1 MTKIKYLG
9 GMAAI
14 VLLAAFG
21 YLLQGRAHTAV
32 ASAPAAR
39 SANEGLIA
47 APGRVEAVSEEIRV
61 SSELSGRLKSVN
73 VEEGDRVKRGQ
84 VLAELENADYR
95 ARVGSAEAE
104 MQLREAELRRTVNGS
119 RAEERR
125 EAEAAKQAGRAILE
139 NAKSE
144 AERRRGL
151 AARGV
156 ISRDEAERFERAYRV
171 AQAEYEQASQ
181 RFALVDAE
189 AREEDR
195 AKAEAN
201 AAAARAQYEEARA
214 VYEKSLIRAPM
225 DGVILRKL
233 RHTGESVSTQFDSP
247 VITMADD
254 SVLRVRLDVDE
265 TDVAKL
271 KVGQRAYVT
280 AEAYGDQKFEGR
292 VIRVGRILGKKNVRT
307 DEPTEHVDTKILETV
322 VELKAGDRL
331 PLGLRVD
338 GFVLTGN

>member
-1 MTKIKYLG
+1 MNTMVKIGAGMTALILAG
-9 GMAAI
+9 ATGFVFRGRGETVSAA
-14 VLLAAFG
+14 
-21 YLLQGRAHTAV
+21 AV
-32 ASAPAAR
+32 GKSV
-39 SANEGLIA
+39 NDGLIA

-73 VEEGDRVKRGQ
+73 VEEGDRVTQGQ
-84 VLAELENADYR
+84 VLAELENSDYR
-95 ARVGSAEAE
+95 ARVARAEAGLA
-104 MQLREAELRRTVNGS
+104 LREAELRKIVNGS

-125 EAEAAKQAGRAILE
+125 EAEGAKQAGKAVLE

-151 AARGV
+151 AERGV
-156 ISRDEAERFERAYRV
+156 ISRDEADRYERVYRV
-171 AQAEYEQASQ
+171 AQAEYEQASE

-195 AKAEAN
+195 SKAEASV
-201 AAAARAQYEEARA
+201 AEARAQLAEARA
-214 VYEKSLIRAPM
+214 VHEKSFLRAPM
-225 DGVILRKL
+225 NGVILRKL

-247 VITMADD
+247 VITMADE
-254 SVLRVRLDVDE
+254 STLRVRLDVDE

-280 AEAYGDQKFEGR
+280 AEAYGDQKFEGT
-292 VIRVGRILGKKNVRT
+292 VIRVGRILGKKNLRT

-322 VELKAGDRL
+322 VELNAGERL

-338 GFVLTGN
+338 PYIVAAR

>member
-1 MTKIKYLG
+1 MKKTLYFAAGAAVILAG
-9 GMAAI
+9 AMAF
-14 VLLAAFG
+14 VLR
-21 YLLQGRAHTAV
+21 GRGETVSGA
-32 ASAPAAR
+32 ASA
-39 SANEGLIA
+39 SKTVNDGVIA
-47 APGRVEAVSEEIRV
+47 APGRVEAISEEVRV

-84 VLAELENADYR
+84 VLAELANADYR
-95 ARVGSAEAE
+95 ARVASAEAE
-104 MQLREAELRRTVNGS
+104 LAQREAELRRTMNGS
-119 RAEERR
+119 RTEERR
-125 EAEAAKQAGRAILE
+125 EADAAKQAGKAVLE

-151 AARGV
+151 AGRGV
-156 ISRDEAERFERAYRV
+156 ISRDEADRYERAYRV

-181 RFALVDAE
+181 HFALVDAQ

-195 AKAEAN
+195 SKAEAN
-201 AAAARAQYEEARA
+201 VSEARA
-214 VYEKSLIRAPM
+214 KLSEALAIFEKSFLRAPM

-280 AEAYGDQKFEGR
+280 AEAYGDRKFEGR
-292 VIRVGRILGKKNVRT
+292 IIRVGRILGKKNVRT
-307 DEPTEHVDTKILETV
+307 DEPTEHVDTKILETLL
-322 VELKAGDRL
+322 ELNAGEKL
-331 PLGLRVD
+331 PLGLRVESYV
-338 GFVLTGN
+338 VLNR

>member
-1 MTKIKYLG
+1 MKKTLYFAAGAAVILAG
-9 GMAAI
+9 AMAF
-14 VLLAAFG
+14 VLRGRGETVSAA
-21 YLLQGRAHTAV
+21 
-32 ASAPAAR
+32 ASA
-39 SANEGLIA
+39 SKTVDDGLIA
-47 APGRVEAVSEEIRV
+47 APGRVEAISEEVRV

-73 VEEGDRVKRGQ
+73 VEEGDRVKRGR

-95 ARVGSAEAE
+95 ARVASAEAE
-104 MQLREAELRRTVNGS
+104 LAQREAELRRTMNGS
-119 RAEERR
+119 RTEERR
-125 EAEAAKQAGRAILE
+125 EADAAKQAGKAVLE

-151 AARGV
+151 AGRGV
-156 ISRDEAERFERAYRV
+156 ISRDEADRYERAYRV

-181 RFALVDAE
+181 HFALVDAQ

-195 AKAEAN
+195 SKAEAN
-201 AAAARAQYEEARA
+201 VSEARA
-214 VYEKSLIRAPM
+214 KLSEARAIFEKSFLRAPM

-280 AEAYGDQKFEGR
+280 AEAYGGRKFEGR
-292 VIRVGRILGKKNVRT
+292 IIRVGRILGKKNVRT
-307 DEPTEHVDTKILETV
+307 DEPTEHVDTKILETLL
-322 VELKAGDRL
+322 ELNAGEKL
-331 PLGLRVD
+331 PLGLRVESYV
-338 GFVLTGN
+338 VLNR